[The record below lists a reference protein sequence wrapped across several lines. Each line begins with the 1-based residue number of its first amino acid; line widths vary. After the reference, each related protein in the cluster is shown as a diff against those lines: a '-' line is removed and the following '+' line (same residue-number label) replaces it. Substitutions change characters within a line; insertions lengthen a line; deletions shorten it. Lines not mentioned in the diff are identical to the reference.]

1 MAASKS
7 FEQNT
12 DRQKP
17 HPSEIEKAVNRFLL
31 ENLPE
36 TEERISEPMDPACEV
51 SVVIPVCG
59 ERDYI
64 LRALQSLAEQEGV
77 TTKQYEVILVINNSS
92 EEPSRELNETEEEH
106 LLRLEQYAKALKENQ
121 DVIKLVR
128 YIEGQPVEF
137 SLNEDEQATVD
148 AIRKRGLKLHVIDKA
163 TREKALPPTEANVG
177 GARNRGLVEAVE
189 RFYKQR
195 GRNGIIAHSDADVR
209 FDENYIKNL
218 IEVFRRDP
226 ALVAVAGELVFERI
240 EDESSL
246 FDSEVSFYE
255 ELRSMYEHIAVVSMD
270 RKENQSTY
278 TEWSPPGDRKEK
290 IWFSGGNMASR
301 AFEAA
306 AAGGIP
312 SLNTAEDTK
321 FGFNLAQIG
330 KTADAKEVLVFP
342 ADRFSVRAAGHGMQ
356 KMKAAKEIKSGVPVE
371 SPEVM
376 VFWRDAKKKFYLAL
390 KEQKV
395 SVDTL
400 GDIFTF
406 HGRLLLEPEELRE
419 IETRLAGVTEI
430 GDLEADPAFREMSE
444 KLKSRVEAISPRKP
458 LKEACSLLIEDLS
471 QDPSLKDRYEALC
484 RERLEEE
491 RVKIIKNI
499 NFIDKLTNIVL
510 RDHPNLPN
518 IDAFFDFLEAHESE
532 LGIDRDYI
540 RELSELEGEQ
550 QMGLQNLCTI
560 LHKPSTKQTMLIKI
574 RGLFKNQLTP
584 LDDNPSYL
592 KFLSL
597 QVIDRVLIEKHQ
609 H

>member
-1 MAASKS
+1 MVASKS
-7 FEQNT
+7 FERNT
-12 DRQKP
+12 DRP
-17 HPSEIEKAVNRFLL
+17 EIERAVNLFIS

-51 SVVIPVCG
+51 SVVIPVYG

-64 LRALQSLAEQEGV
+64 LRALKSLAEQEDV
-77 TTKQYEVILVINNSS
+77 TAKQYEVILVVNNSS
-92 EEPSRELNETEEEH
+92 EKPPRELDETEEEH
-106 LLRLEQYAKALKENQ
+106 LLRLEQYEKALEENQ

-128 YIEGQPVEF
+128 CIKEQPTELP
-137 SLNEDEQATVD
+137 LNEDEQAIVD
-148 AIRKRGLKLHVIDKA
+148 AITKRDLKLHIIDKA
-163 TREKALPPTEANVG
+163 TGEKALSPTEANVG

-189 RFYKQR
+189 RFYKQL
-195 GRNGIIAHSDADVR
+195 GKNGIIAHSDADVR
-209 FDENYIKNL
+209 FDEKYIKSI
-218 IEVFRRDP
+218 IEVFQRDP
-226 ALVAVAGELVFERI
+226 ALVAIAGELVFERI
-240 EDESSL
+240 EDEKYL

-255 ELRSMYEHIAVVSMD
+255 ELRSIYEHIAVVSMD

-278 TEWSPPGDRKEK
+278 EEYSPPGDRKEK

-306 AAGGIP
+306 LAGGIP
-312 SLNTAEDTK
+312 KLNTAEDTR
-321 FGFNLAQIG
+321 FGFGLTRIG
-330 KTADAKEVLVFP
+330 KTADAKKVLVFP

-395 SVDTL
+395 SADVL
-400 GDIFTF
+400 GSIFTF
-406 HGRLLLEPEELRE
+406 HDTPLLKPEELRE
-419 IETRLAGVTEI
+419 IETRLTGVTEI
-430 GDLEADPAFREMSE
+430 GDLEADPSFREMSE

-458 LKEACSLLIEDLS
+458 LEEACSLLIGSLS
-471 QDPSLKDRYEALC
+471 QDPSLKDKYVTIY

-499 NFIDKLTNIVL
+499 NIIDKLVDVVL
-510 RDHPNLPN
+510 RDPRDFPN
-518 IDAFFDFLEAHESE
+518 IDAFFDFVEAHKSE
-532 LGIDRDYI
+532 LGIDDGYI
-540 RELSELEGEQ
+540 RGLRELEGERR
-550 QMGLQNLCTI
+550 MGLDSLRRI
-560 LHKPSTKQTMLIKI
+560 LRRPTVKQEMLGKI
-574 RGLFKNQLTP
+574 TGLFKNQLTKP
-584 LDDNPSYL
+584 EDNPLYL

-597 QVIDRVLIEKHQ
+597 QVIDGLLIEKHQ